1 MASTRS
7 PAAMTFSDK
16 FSIVWDMIAALR
28 IALLPTILDVIAQ
41 PALLLKPLALQ
52 QKLMANVWANG
63 FGEGVNEGNKDV
75 RAILIT
81 PNAHGLVLDIG
92 AGHGHTLQMLNKN
105 AVKKYIAVEPNVDMH
120 PFIVKEGEK
129 AGIPVEI
136 LSCGVHDLPPSLRV
150 DTIICVLT
158 LCSVG
163 NVESA
168 AAILYRALN
177 PSGCLIAFEHVKS
190 KNKETQW
197 WQRFWEPVWSLL
209 FDRCRLTQDSLDILQ
224 NFEWKS
230 AEVQMKEGDE
240 ATSLFVHEQ
249 GVFWK
254 AE

>member
-1 MASTRS
+1 MTSTHSRR
-7 PAAMTFSDK
+7 AMTFIDK
-16 FSIVWDMIAALR
+16 YSIIAIMIAGVL
-28 IALLPTILDVIAQ
+28 IALLPTLLDVIVQ
-41 PALLLKPLALQ
+41 PSLLFKPHVLQ
-52 QKLMANVWANG
+52 RKLMANVWATVGGRINA
-63 FGEGVNEGNKDV
+63 ENKGV
-75 RAILIT
+75 RAMLIL
-81 PNAHGLVLDIG
+81 PNAYGLVLDIG
-92 AGHGHTLQMLNKN
+92 AGHGHTLQMLNKDK
-105 AVKKYIAVEPNVDMH
+105 VKKYIAVEPNVDMH

-136 LSCGVHDLPPSLRV
+136 LSCGVHDLPPALRV
-150 DTIICVLT
+150 DTIVCVLA

-190 KNKETQW
+190 KNKETQS

-209 FDRCRLTQDSLDILQ
+209 FDHCRLTQDSLDILQ

-230 AEVQMKEGDE
+230 AEVQMKKGDE
-240 ATSLFVHEQ
+240 ATSLFAREH